1 MKGPH
6 CLLSAHCLH
15 TLSTRCLVE
24 ASRLHVGVEASRL
37 GVEVSRIL
45 YVNHGWSHRGKRRGC
60 VEVSRLRR
68 GHASILHRACIEP
81 NVEDVEARAQRAP
94 LLRKALLGKGDE
106 STQRHSGWFRR
117 VPSVAFVRS
126 SKVPVR
132 YRRSDSYDSYDSYDS
147 PTVRQSDRVY
157 TSSQPSK
164 HRQLRQHSDS
174 TPTHC
179 HTVLPTATPTA
190 LRQHSDSVRQLRQLR
205 QPGLKSQSNLQ

>member
-1 MKGPH
+1 VKGPH

-81 NVEDVEARAQRAP
+81 NVEDVEARAQRSAAYVVF
-94 LLRKALLGKGDE
+94 LCIGRA
-106 STQRHSGWFRR
+106 HSYGEIC
-117 VPSVAFVRS
+117 VMAGVKPAKYVRS
-126 SKVPVR
+126 AAKHARNVR
-132 YRRSDSYDSYDSYDS
+132 NAQCESRE
-147 PTVRQSDRVY
+147 TCAKHVRNMRNAQCESCETCAKRARNIARD
-157 TSSQPSK
+157 
-164 HRQLRQHSDS
+164 
-174 TPTHC
+174 
-179 HTVLPTATPTA
+179 
-190 LRQHSDSVRQLRQLR
+190 VRE
-205 QPGLKSQSNLQ
+205 SC